1 MEGEPVSD
9 LFSHAEARAARDLG
23 LSKAG
28 RHAGRFAE
36 NAYAAIKAVAERQA
50 TVHID
55 DVLRLG
61 LATPHHPNAWGAV
74 WMKAIRDKLIER
86 TVETRPC
93 TLDRKKHAHRYPVYR
108 SLIRRGEP

>member
-9 LFSHAEARAARDLG
+9 LFSHAAARAARDRG
-23 LSKAG
+23 LTQATG
-28 RHAGRFAE
+28 HAARFAE
-36 NAYAAIKAVAERQA
+36 SAYAAIKAVAERQA

-61 LATPHHPNAWGAV
+61 LAPPHHPNAWGAV

-108 SLIRRGEP
+108 SLVRRSAP